1 MERQIQKRIEELITS
16 SDPDP
21 ADLRRIAWQLNALPI
36 LPDMSGCLALR
47 SDGSFVFLD
56 GETEQAT
63 EEFDPKFK
71 LIGLVN
77 GSERY
82 PELKALLPV
91 RPDNATDCD
100 NCQGTGR
107 FVFESQVY
115 KQVFCGTCS
124 GLGWNT
130 QLK

>member
-1 MERQIQKRIEELITS
+1 MDIERQIQKRIEELIIS

-47 SDGSFVFLD
+47 PDGSFIYLD
-56 GETEQAT
+56 EETEKVT
-63 EEFDPKFK
+63 EVFDPKFI
-71 LIGLVN
+71 LVALVN
-77 GSERY
+77 GSEKY

-91 RPDNATDCD
+91 RPDTAIDCD

-107 FVFESQVY
+107 FIFESQLY
-115 KQVFCGTCS
+115 KQAFCGTCS
-124 GLGWNT
+124 GLGWGI
-130 QLK
+130 